1 MTSITSSAT
10 TAPPRAV
17 ARVLIPDSKLAH
29 EITELVQDTES
40 PPPFNHS
47 SRVFYWGAL
56 TGVRLGLRFDVEL
69 LYAGAM
75 FRDMALKHQYSSPD
89 ERFEVD
95 GANTARDFLRSHG
108 ISRKRTMQAATTDL
122 IDQRSN
128 VYWSSSLADVEEEKE
143 DQLVPERGR
152 QLGSPVFRGSQ
163 PVSESRRSTTVAPQI
178 RESLAALVINIDA
191 CRRWLSADPPNIG
204 QARAAMGRMTC
215 NANTLTKL
223 IFASGHDDHA

>member
-1 MTSITSSAT
+1 
-10 TAPPRAV
+10 
-17 ARVLIPDSKLAH
+17 
-29 EITELVQDTES
+29 
-40 PPPFNHS
+40 
-47 SRVFYWGAL
+47 
-56 TGVRLGLRFDVEL
+56 
-69 LYAGAM
+69 
-75 FRDMALKHQYSSPD
+75 
-89 ERFEVD
+89 
-95 GANTARDFLRSHG
+95 
-108 ISRKRTMQAATTDL
+108 MQAATTDL

-128 VYWSSSLADVEEEKE
+128 VYWSSSLADAEEEKE

>member
-1 MTSITSSAT
+1 
-10 TAPPRAV
+10 
-17 ARVLIPDSKLAH
+17 
-29 EITELVQDTES
+29 
-40 PPPFNHS
+40 
-47 SRVFYWGAL
+47 
-56 TGVRLGLRFDVEL
+56 
-69 LYAGAM
+69 
-75 FRDMALKHQYSSPD
+75 
-89 ERFEVD
+89 
-95 GANTARDFLRSHG
+95 
-108 ISRKRTMQAATTDL
+108 MQAATTNL

-152 QLGSPVFRGSQ
+152 QLGSPVFHGSQ

-215 NANTLTKL
+215 NANALTKL
-223 IFASGHDDHA
+223 ICASGHDDHA